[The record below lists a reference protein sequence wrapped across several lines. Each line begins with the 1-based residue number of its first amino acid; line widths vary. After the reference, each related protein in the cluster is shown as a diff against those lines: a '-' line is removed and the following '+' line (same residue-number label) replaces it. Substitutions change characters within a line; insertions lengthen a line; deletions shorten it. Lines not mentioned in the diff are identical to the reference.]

1 MTGLLTGRDIV
12 EQLRAQERGDK
23 LLLPE
28 NLLRDGRDVL
38 LDDMS
43 IQEIEEALQ
52 MPVDIVKSSGR
63 DFIDKIIGET
73 L

>member
-1 MTGLLTGRDIV
+1 M

>member
-1 MTGLLTGRDIV
+1 M
-12 EQLRAQERGDK
+12 
-23 LLLPE
+23 